1 MSARE
6 KMEWSVSVVL
16 VATAVG
22 VLGVW
27 RRLAARD
34 R

>member
-1 MSARE
+1 
-6 KMEWSVSVVL
+6 VSVVL

-27 RRLAARD
+27 RRLAARG